1 MRFSILCFVLVS
13 SLVAAIPRSHR
24 VQDPLER
31 EISLEPLLNTR
42 TAFTRAALDYYLNS
56 QRLQRVNYVPKE
68 INLLFRGVNGRV
80 DIPNDPDAIIA
91 YVKRT
96 PELAKNVDDVMDL
109 LMDNLSE
116 VSLNTKDLFQI
127 APTAV
132 KNDVAKTWPE
142 AYNLLES
149 NFATNFAAAAKK
161 FADGGLSMDS
171 KILTAD
177 ADPSKGSQ
185 NQDQQSC

>member
-1 MRFSILCFVLVS
+1 MWPKRSNCSSAVFPNSTKNKRVS
-13 SLVAAIPRSHR
+13 
-24 VQDPLER
+24 
-31 EISLEPLLNTR
+31 
-42 TAFTRAALDYYLNS
+42 
-56 QRLQRVNYVPKE
+56 
-68 INLLFRGVNGRV
+68 GVNDIETGRV

-96 PELAKNVDDVMDL
+96 PEAKNVDDAMDL

-127 APTAV
+127 ASTAV
-132 KNDVAKTWPE
+132 KNDVAKTWSE
-142 AYNLLES
+142 AYILLES

-161 FADGGLSMDS
+161 LANGGLSMDF

-177 ADPSKGSQ
+177 ADPNKGFQ